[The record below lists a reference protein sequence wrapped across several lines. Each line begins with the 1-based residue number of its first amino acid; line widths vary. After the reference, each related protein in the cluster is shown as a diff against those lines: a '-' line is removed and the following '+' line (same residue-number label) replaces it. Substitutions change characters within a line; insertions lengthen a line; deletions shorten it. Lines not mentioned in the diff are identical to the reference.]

1 MAGRRARRARP
12 PAPRSQHFLRSG
24 ILAAELVASANL
36 PRDEVVVEL
45 GAGTGRLTA
54 ELARV
59 STRVIAVELDSSL
72 AARLRGRW
80 AHVEVVEGD
89 AAELE
94 LPNEPFAVVSN
105 LPFHRTTEL
114 LHHLLDDPLTP
125 LRRADLI
132 VEWAVAHKHAVPWP
146 SSVNG
151 VLWGA
156 RYEASLTRR
165 LSRQAFAPPPSV
177 DAGVLVFRR
186 RSSPLVQPSLAAE
199 YHRFVASGF
208 RHGLRS
214 VISRRELEQIGAV
227 ATTGRELDAHQ
238 WATLFRRRARPG
250 PREDAGRRGR

>member
-12 PAPRSQHFLRSG
+12 PAPRSQHVLRSG
-24 ILAAELVASANL
+24 GLAAELVASANL

-59 STRVIAVELDSSL
+59 STRVIAVELDSPL

-94 LPNEPFAVVSN
+94 LPNEPFGVVAN

-132 VEWAVAHKHAVPWP
+132 VEWAVAHKHAFPWP

-156 RYEASLTRR
+156 RYEASVTRR
-165 LSRQAFAPPPSV
+165 LSRQRSLRHRRWTPACSSSGGDLHRWFSRRSPRSTTASWRAAFDMGSARSSLAASSSGSV
-177 DAGVLVFRR
+177 RSRRPGASSTPISGR
-186 RSSPLVQPSLAAE
+186 RSSAGA
-199 YHRFVASGF
+199 RG
-208 RHGLRS
+208 RC
-214 VISRRELEQIGAV
+214 SRQG
-227 ATTGRELDAHQ
+227 G
-238 WATLFRRRARPG
+238 
-250 PREDAGRRGR
+250 GRRGR

>member
-1 MAGRRARRARP
+1 VAGRRASRARP
-12 PAPRSQHFLRSG
+12 APPRSQHFLESRS
-24 ILAAELVASANL
+24 LAAAIVAGAALEQEALVL
-36 PRDEVVVEL
+36 DL

-54 ELARV
+54 HLARAAR
-59 STRVIAVELDSSL
+59 RVVAIELDPGL
-72 AARLRGRW
+72 ARRLEGRW
-80 AHVEVVEGD
+80 ANVEVVEAD
-89 AAELE
+89 AASVP
-94 LPNEPFAVVSN
+94 LPEEPFSVVAN
-105 LPFHRTTEL
+105 IPFHRTSDL

-156 RYEASLTRR
+156 RYEASVTRR

-208 RHGLRS
+208 RHGLGS
-214 VISRRELEQIGAV
+214 VVSRRKLEQIGAV

-238 WATLFRRRARPG
+238 WAALFRGRARPVL
-250 PREDAGRRGR
+250 AARRRSSR